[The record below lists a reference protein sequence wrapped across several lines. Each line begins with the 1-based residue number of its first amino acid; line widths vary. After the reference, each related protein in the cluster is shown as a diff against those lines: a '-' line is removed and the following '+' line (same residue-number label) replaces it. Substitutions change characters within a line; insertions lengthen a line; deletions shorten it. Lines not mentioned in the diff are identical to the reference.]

1 MRFIDTHAHLNLTD
15 FKKDLS
21 EVIERAK
28 KSGIIKCIVVGID
41 RKTGERAI
49 ELKRVYP
56 DFIEIA
62 LGFHPHEVKK
72 LSEEDYLW
80 LENNLEEALALGEI
94 GLDWVKEYSPKE
106 EQIKHFE
113 RLLFIAKER
122 KMPAVLHLR
131 GDRAFW
137 DFVFDFLKPFKDL
150 PLLFHCF
157 TADKGVAKKIL
168 EFNSLISLPGV
179 ITFEKAEELREAAR
193 FIPLERVVLETDCPF
208 LTPNPMR
215 GKRNE
220 PAFLVYTA
228 QKLAEIKGVS
238 LEEIGEITTSNALRF
253 FNITL

>member
-1 MRFIDTHAHLNLTD
+1 MRLIDTHAHLNLSD
-15 FKKDLS
+15 FREDLP
-21 EVIERAK
+21 EVIERAR

-41 RKTGERAI
+41 KKTGERAL
-49 ELKRVYP
+49 ELKKTYP

-72 LSEEDYLW
+72 LSERDYVW
-80 LENNLEEALALGEI
+80 LEKNLEEALALGEI

-113 RLLFIAKER
+113 RLLFLAKS
-122 KMPAVLHLR
+122 KKKPVILHLR
-131 GDRAFW
+131 GDKAFW
-137 DFVFDFLKPFKDL
+137 DFVFNFLKPFKEL

-157 TADKGVAKKIL
+157 TADKEAAKKIL

-179 ITFEKAEELREAAR
+179 ITFEKAKELREATYL
-193 FIPLERVVLETDCPF
+193 IPLERIVLETDCPF
-208 LTPNPMR
+208 LTPHPMR

-228 QKLAEIKGVS
+228 QKLAEIKETS
-238 LEEIGEITTSNALRF
+238 LEEIGEITTSNVLRF
-253 FNITL
+253 FNMSL